1 MKSFLYSFWE
11 TIEVGLIA
19 VIAVLVIRSFLVQ
32 PFLVSGASMEP
43 NFSSG
48 DYLLIDELT
57 YHFRQPERGEVIVF
71 HYPGN
76 EATYYIKRIIGLPGE
91 RLLFKDGKVIV
102 FNKDYPGGFNLDES
116 YLPPELLT
124 SGNDVTLTNNQYF
137 VMGDNRSF
145 SFDSR
150 SWGPLDKSKVVG
162 LVRLRLWPLNK
173 VLAIERPNYAP
184 SY

>member
-1 MKSFLYSFWE
+1 MKKFLYSFWE
-11 TIEVGLIA
+11 TIEVALIA
-19 VIAVLVIRSFLVQ
+19 IIAVFVIRTFLIQ

-57 YHFRQPERGEVIVF
+57 YHFKEPERGDVVVF

-76 EATYYIKRIIGLPGE
+76 ESTFYIKRVIGLPGE
-91 RLLFKDGKVIV
+91 RLSFKDGRVIV
-102 FNKDYPGGFNLDES
+102 FNVDHPGGGSLEET
-116 YLPPELLT
+116 YLPQDLQT
-124 SGNDVTLTNNQYF
+124 SGSEVVLNEGTYF

-150 SWGPLDKSKVVG
+150 SWGPLDKRKIVG
-162 LVRLRLWPLNK
+162 VVRLRLWPFNK
-173 VLAIERPNYAP
+173 VLAVERPTY
-184 SY
+184 

>member
-1 MKSFLYSFWE
+1 MKKFLYSFWE
-11 TIEVGLIA
+11 TIEVALIA
-19 VIAVLVIRSFLVQ
+19 IIAVFVIRTFLIQ

-57 YHFRQPERGEVIVF
+57 YYFKEPERGDVVVF

-76 EATYYIKRIIGLPGE
+76 ESTFYIKRVIGLPGE
-91 RLLFKDGKVIV
+91 RLSFKDGRVIV
-102 FNKDYPGGFNLDES
+102 FNVDHPGGGSLEET
-116 YLPPELLT
+116 YLPQDLQT
-124 SGNDVTLTNNQYF
+124 SGSEVVLNEGTYF

-150 SWGPLDKSKVVG
+150 SWGPLDKRKIVG
-162 LVRLRLWPLNK
+162 VVRLRLWPFNK
-173 VLAIERPNYAP
+173 VLAVERPTY
-184 SY
+184 

>member
-1 MKSFLYSFWE
+1 MKKFLYSFWE
-11 TIEVGLIA
+11 TIEVALIA
-19 VIAVLVIRSFLVQ
+19 IIAVFVIRTFLIQ

-57 YHFRQPERGEVIVF
+57 YHFKEPERGDVVVF

-76 EATYYIKRIIGLPGE
+76 ESTFYIKRISGLPGE
-91 RLLFKDGKVIV
+91 RLSFKDGEVIV
-102 FNKDYPGGFNLDES
+102 SNTDHPEGFSLEET
-116 YLPPELLT
+116 YLSQDLQT
-124 SGNDVTLTNNQYF
+124 SGSEVVLNGGTYF

-150 SWGPLDKSKVVG
+150 SWGPLDKRKIVG
-162 LVRLRLWPLNK
+162 VVRLRLWPFNK
-173 VLAIERPNYAP
+173 VLAVERPTY
-184 SY
+184 